1 MAKNITPR
9 AENYSQWYLDVI
21 AAGQLADHAPVKGCM
36 VIRPT
41 GYAIWEEIQKTLDRR
56 FKETGH
62 QNAYFPLL
70 IPESFIHKEAEHVE
84 GFSPELAVVTHAG
97 GKKLEEPLVVRPTS
111 ETVVGHMY
119 AQWIHSY
126 RDLPVLINQWC
137 NVVRWEMRTRL
148 FLRTSE
154 FLWQEGH
161 TAHETEAEAEEETLR
176 ILEIYRT
183 FMEQQMA
190 MPVLAGLKSD
200 TEKFPGALRTYCVEA
215 MMQDKRALQAGTSHN
230 LGQNFA
236 RSFDIN
242 LLDRENK
249 RRLVHT
255 TSWGVST
262 RLIGGLLMT
271 HSDDDGL
278 VLPPR
283 IAPIQVVIVPIY
295 KSQTEQSTVME
306 FADQVHSHL
315 AEKLDPLKVKIDRR
329 TDMRPADRFFHWIQ
343 QGIPL
348 RIEVGPKDVEK
359 GAAMVVRRDN
369 RDKASIALEALAD
382 EVPALLERMQGELFD
397 RAVALRAAH
406 THRVESYEEFKA
418 VLAEQGGFIEAHWNG
433 SPEVEARIKEE
444 TKATIRVVPDS
455 EDEPGKCIVTGE
467 PSPQRVVFAVAYREL
482 RIETR
487 AKTRKRR
494 DPKAPRGYKIGT
506 LRSPPLGVIFV
517 EESRPDSGNRHDI
530 PSPTAIP
537 QCRRIS

>member
-41 GYAIWEEIQKTLDRR
+41 GYAIWEEIQKSLDRR

-236 RSFDIN
+236 RAFDIN
-242 LLDRENK
+242 FLDRENK

-348 RIEVGPKDVEK
+348 RIEVGPKDVAK

-467 PSPQRVVFAVAYREL
+467 PSPRRVVFAVAY
-482 RIETR
+482 
-487 AKTRKRR
+487 
-494 DPKAPRGYKIGT
+494 
-506 LRSPPLGVIFV
+506 
-517 EESRPDSGNRHDI
+517 
-530 PSPTAIP
+530 
-537 QCRRIS
+537 